1 MPDTF
6 KRLKNFLNTKL
17 ANAVRGLKKVP
28 TALKKP
34 EVRKSLY
41 QVLFIIIVVLGGIL
55 AIAWAIIVIFQF
67 IKTILQDYGIFLIAI
82 AVTGLIIYN
91 WRDQKKE
98 ELKKKK
104 EEALKQQ
111 EKQYRPIYNYL
122 KNFMFRILYDPHFCE
137 LAELVRPLTIN
148 NINIRPSMDID
159 AKNNIVFYYFRAD
172 KRTVEP
178 LEKGVDNIVNLLQ
191 SVITNKVETL
201 GIEGICPPAHDSTLS
216 VIAVHEVLDCG
227 SYIRIALVF
236 DNEAYRDAVQSQQ
249 AIIRPLLPEDRYIR

>member
-1 MPDTF
+1 
-6 KRLKNFLNTKL
+6 
-17 ANAVRGLKKVP
+17 
-28 TALKKP
+28 
-34 EVRKSLY
+34 
-41 QVLFIIIVVLGGIL
+41 
-55 AIAWAIIVIFQF
+55 
-67 IKTILQDYGIFLIAI
+67 
-82 AVTGLIIYN
+82 
-91 WRDQKKE
+91 
-98 ELKKKK
+98 
-104 EEALKQQ
+104 
-111 EKQYRPIYNYL
+111 
-122 KNFMFRILYDPHFCE
+122 
-137 LAELVRPLTIN
+137 
-148 NINIRPSMDID
+148 MDID

-236 DNEAYRDAVQSQQ
+236 DNEAYRDAIQSQQ